1 MFLLHWKNLCDC
13 GRTFSLV
20 SPMCLKVNSSDLK
33 RKCSI
38 YIFFY
43 NNYQVG
49 VQTDAFEQIQQYTV
63 FPQEAY

>member
-1 MFLLHWKNLCDC
+1 
-13 GRTFSLV
+13 
-20 SPMCLKVNSSDLK
+20 MCLKVNSSDLK